1 MTIVTHRMQDERDRE
16 RKVVASAWV
25 TMIVRRHPPKML
37 AIGKDLEWTF
47 SKRAESGRAEDRIQ
61 GKPAGH
67 RMRTEE
73 AGEEA
78 CQAGGGS
85 GGGFQGGAVRDRV
98 TNRC

>member
-1 MTIVTHRMQDERDRE
+1 MGHNDCEATSTRNVGDRE
-16 RKVVASAWV
+16 RSGVDILKA
-25 TMIVRRHPPKML
+25 RREWKSRRQNP
-37 AIGKDLEWTF
+37 GK
-47 SKRAESGRAEDRIQ
+47 AGR
-61 GKPAGH
+61 AGH